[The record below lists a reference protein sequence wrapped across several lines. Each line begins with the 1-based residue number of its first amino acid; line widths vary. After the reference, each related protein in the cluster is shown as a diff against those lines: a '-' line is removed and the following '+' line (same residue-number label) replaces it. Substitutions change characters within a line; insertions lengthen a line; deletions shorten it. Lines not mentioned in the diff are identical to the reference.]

1 MIKNIYDKKSTRYYH
16 EYYCD
21 CCVVKI
27 KNGKIFRSEFA
38 IDENKFDLC
47 RDCKKHWDENEIK
60 DEENE

>member
-21 CCVVKI
+21 CFEEI
-27 KNGKIFRSEFA
+27 KNGRIFRSEFA

-47 RDCKKHWDENEIK
+47 RDCKKDWDESEIK
-60 DEENE
+60 NDE

>member
-1 MIKNIYDKKSTRYYH
+1 MIKNIYDKKNNRYHH

-21 CCVVKI
+21 CCFDKI

-47 RDCKKHWDENEIK
+47 RVCKKHWDRNEIK
-60 DEENE
+60 DDE

>member
-1 MIKNIYDKKSTRYYH
+1 MIKNIYDKANKKYHH

-21 CCVVKI
+21 CCFEEI

-47 RDCKKHWDENEIK
+47 RVCKKH
-60 DEENE
+60 

>member
-1 MIKNIYDKKSTRYYH
+1 MIKNIYDKKNKFYKH

-21 CCVVKI
+21 CCVIKI

-47 RDCKKHWDENEIK
+47 HDCKKHWDEK
-60 DEENE
+60 GK